1 MSIFG
6 FKIVVFY
13 DQNGN
18 LQNIVQYKNC
28 LYYRGE
34 ILSYFNLKGYFLTIV
49 KAKCSQFSITIPN
62 CPPLLAA
69 HALTTLEG
77 AGGLGT
83 EPRSNHP
90 RTEDQSRGRRRGQ
103 SRSRPYTSEHL
114 TSVAGVMH
122 LLAGCILT
130 VYAVIITIAAEV

>member
-1 MSIFG
+1 MIKMVI
-6 FKIVVFY
+6 FKILCNKKTVCITE
-13 DQNGN
+13 G
-18 LQNIVQYKNC
+18 K
-28 LYYRGE
+28 
-34 ILSYFNLKGYFLTIV
+34 YFHTLTSTQKGYFLTIV

-77 AGGLGT
+77 AGGLGAT

-103 SRSRPYTSEHL
+103 SRSRPYISHL
-114 TSVAGVMH
+114 N
-122 LLAGCILT
+122 I
-130 VYAVIITIAAEV
+130 